1 MAAMDHT
8 ISLQWASR
16 SSRQLWALS
25 HHGDR
30 DGRAAVAAS
39 TTSTWAG
46 NDPQSAP
53 ANVPNEF
60 DSPPAPHGKPST
72 HTMVVV
78 TVLADNLGVD
88 EAKLDNNFVLVHE
101 T

>member
-1 MAAMDHT
+1 M
-8 ISLQWASR
+8 
-16 SSRQLWALS
+16 
-25 HHGDR
+25 
-30 DGRAAVAAS
+30 
-39 TTSTWAG
+39 
-46 NDPQSAP
+46 
-53 ANVPNEF
+53 PNKF

>member
-1 MAAMDHT
+1 MGEQKLTAIMGAEFIMET
-8 ISLQWASR
+8 VMGEQRLQPVR
-16 SSRQLWALS
+16 
-25 HHGDR
+25 
-30 DGRAAVAAS
+30 
-39 TTSTWAG
+39 
-46 NDPQSAP
+46 
-53 ANVPNEF
+53 
-60 DSPPAPHGKPST
+60 PAPGPATTRRVHPQTCRTSSTSPLHCTASHLST

>member
-1 MAAMDHT
+1 MEKKPARGA
-8 ISLQWASR
+8 R
-16 SSRQLWALS
+16 PPE
-25 HHGDR
+25 
-30 DGRAAVAAS
+30 
-39 TTSTWAG
+39 AG

-53 ANVPNEF
+53 ANVLNEF
-60 DSPPAPHGKPST
+60 VSLPAPLGTPST
-72 HTMVVV
+72 HTTMVV